1 MTITVKENGL
11 VELTPSN
18 NMCLRDTFND
28 ILFEKNQPAYLLS
41 ENESENYVE
50 VEPETNK
57 PENIICKDGLY
68 IIPNENGDPFTVNG
82 TQLFY
87 NTSSYTGGII
97 FQTYFAEQHKAI
109 EVTYKTDKNVDLT
122 LQINGSIKVIETLQ
136 ACEEYITETF
146 TLPENTSVHLLELYI
161 DTNGT
166 MLSGVIDIKE
176 IVFVD

>member
-1 MTITVKENGL
+1 MKVNIKENGL

-28 ILFEKNQPAYLLS
+28 ILFEKNQPAYLLN

-50 VEPETNK
+50 VEPETNN

-109 EVTYKTDKNVDLT
+109 EVTYKTDKDVDLT
-122 LQINGSIKVIETLQ
+122 LQINGFKVVKTLQ
-136 ACEEYITETF
+136 ACDVYTIETF